1 MTTQHTTL
9 TAVFHYKVRDFMRAA
24 PLAVNLSTSCGE
36 AVRLLRQRSVSSL
49 VVTDFGKRICGIVT
63 ERDVVRRITFREDR
77 QTPVRLIMSSPVVT
91 IRQDDYLFRA
101 IALMRRKRL
110 RHIPVLDAQGLLSGM
125 LDLHEA
131 LGASVDNLLGLID
144 RLTHEETLKGLK
156 HVKAAQVELAQSLM
170 AEELPAPEIQALLTH
185 INNDIYRRIVNIAMA
200 EMADQGWG
208 EPPVAFDVIVMGSGG
223 RHESFL
229 FPDQDNGFVLE
240 EYPDTRHAMV
250 DTWFIELA
258 ERMTGAL
265 DTIGIRSCKGHVM
278 ATNPLWRK
286 NIVQWC
292 QQVNGWFR
300 KPIWNTLRLADIFFD
315 FGSVYGGGRFADK
328 LRRYVTDRARE
339 FPGFLREMERVQES
353 HGVALGLFNR
363 LIPDNT
369 EGPHKGKLN
378 LKYHGLLPLVE
389 CIRLL
394 SLREGVMATSTLTR
408 IATLHK
414 NGVLNSNEQDYLSGA
429 FHHITHLIL
438 RQQVQDFLAHQAV
451 GPYVPPRA
459 LSEREK
465 DMLVAGLVAIDELNK
480 RVRTEFTG
488 DIF

>member
-1 MTTQHTTL
+1 
-9 TAVFHYKVRDFMRAA
+9 MRAA
-24 PLAVNLSTSCGE
+24 PLSVDINTSCGE
-36 AVRLLRQRSVSSL
+36 AVRLLRQRAASSL
-49 VVTDFGKRICGIVT
+49 VVTDAGQRICGIVT
-63 ERDVVRRITFREDR
+63 ERDVVRRITYRVDK
-77 QTPVRLIMSSPVVT
+77 QTPVRRVMSSPVVT
-91 IRQDDYLFRA
+91 IQQDDYLFRA
-101 IALMRRKRL
+101 IALMRRMRL
-110 RHIPVLDAQGLLSGM
+110 RHIPVLDAHGSLSGM

-131 LGASVDNLLGLID
+131 LGASVENLLALID
-144 RLTHEETLKGLK
+144 RLTHEESLKGLK

-185 INNDIYRRIVNIAMA
+185 INNDIYRRIVIIAMT

-208 EPPVAFDVIVMGSGG
+208 EPPVGFDVIIMGSGG
-223 RHESFL
+223 RNESFL

-258 ERMTGAL
+258 ERMTRAL
-265 DTIGIRSCKGHVM
+265 DAIGIRSCKGYVM

-286 NIVQWC
+286 HIVQWC

-300 KPIWNTLRLADIFFD
+300 KPNPNTLRLADIFFD
-315 FGSVYGGGRFADK
+315 FNSVYGEGQLAAS
-328 LRRYVTDRARE
+328 LHRYVTDRARKH
-339 FPGFLREMERVQES
+339 PAFLREMERVQES
-353 HGVALGLFNR
+353 HGVALGLFRR
-363 LIPDNT
+363 LTPDNT

-394 SLREGVMATSTLTR
+394 SLREGIMATSTLTR
-408 IATLHK
+408 IDTLHE

-429 FHHITHLIL
+429 FHHITYLIL
-438 RQQVQDFLAHQAV
+438 RQQVEDFLADQPV
-451 GPYVPPRA
+451 GPYVPPSA

-465 DMLVAGLVAIDELNK
+465 DMLVAGLVAIDELSN

>member
-1 MTTQHTTL
+1 
-9 TAVFHYKVRDFMRAA
+9 MRGA
-24 PLAVNLSTSCGE
+24 PLAVNINTSCGE
-36 AVRLLRQRSVSSL
+36 AVRLLRQRAVSSL
-49 VVTDFGKRICGIVT
+49 VVTDSGRRICGIVT
-63 ERDVVRRITFREDR
+63 ERDVVRRITYREGK

-91 IRQDDYLFRA
+91 IYQDDYLFRA
-101 IALMRRKRL
+101 IALMRRMRL
-110 RHIPVLDAQGLLSGM
+110 RHIPVLDAQGSLSGM

-131 LGASVDNLLGLID
+131 LGASVENLLALID
-144 RLTHEETLKGLK
+144 RLTHEESLKGLK

-170 AEELPAPEIQALLTH
+170 AEELPVPEIQALLSH
-185 INNDIYRRIVNIAMA
+185 INNDIYRRIVIIAMT

-223 RHESFL
+223 RNESFL

-240 EYPDTRHAMV
+240 DYPDTRHAMV
-250 DTWFIELA
+250 DAWFIELA
-258 ERMTGAL
+258 ERMTRAL
-265 DTIGIRSCKGHVM
+265 DAIGIPSCKGYVM

-286 NIVQWC
+286 NIDQWC

-300 KPIWNTLRLADIFFD
+300 KPNPNTLRLADIFFD
-315 FGSVYGGGRFADK
+315 FKSVYGDGRFAAS
-328 LRRYVTDRARE
+328 LRSYVTDRARKH
-339 FPGFLREMERVQES
+339 PAFLREMERVQES
-353 HGVALGLFNR
+353 HGVALGLFHR
-363 LIPDNT
+363 LTPDNT

-394 SLREGVMATSTLTR
+394 SLRDGIMATSTLTR
-408 IATLHK
+408 IDTLRE

-429 FHHITHLIL
+429 FHHITHLIM
-438 RQQVQDFLAHQAV
+438 RQQVEDFQADQTV
-451 GPYVPPRA
+451 GPYVPPSA
-459 LSEREK
+459 LSDREK
-465 DMLVAGLVAIDELNK
+465 DMLVAGLVAIDDLSN